1 MRTGDFADFAI
12 FVAIAE
18 AGSLR
23 AAAARLDL
31 QPSTVSH
38 GLRALEERLGV
49 RLFHR
54 TTRSVALT
62 EAGQALLA
70 QVAPALAA
78 LEAAEEVVNDFRA
91 HPAGRVRLSVPR
103 GIASCVLL
111 PQLRAFMERCP
122 EVQLDI
128 AADNGF
134 VDIVS
139 AGFDA
144 GVRLGGSV
152 ARDMV
157 AVRITPPVQAVI
169 VAAPEYLAR
178 HAAPQ
183 TPQDLTQHRC
193 IGFRQLGGGT
203 RYRWEFARD
212 GAAFERAVAS
222 ALVLD
227 DPELMLDAAARGL
240 GLTYAL
246 DVFCRDY
253 LADGRLRPLLEDW
266 LPHYD
271 GFFLYYPNR
280 QPSAA
285 LRALC
290 EVLRVSD

>member
-1 MRTGDFADFAI
+1 MRQGDFADFAI

-18 AGSLR
+18 EGSLR

-38 GLRALEERLGV
+38 GLRALESRLGV

-78 LEAAEEVVNDFRA
+78 LATADKAVNTFRD
-91 HPAGRVRLSVPR
+91 HPAGKVRLSVPR
-103 GIASCVLL
+103 GIAACVLL
-111 PQLRAFMERCP
+111 PKLRQFAERFP
-122 EVQLDI
+122 DVQLEI
-128 AADNGF
+128 AADNAF

-157 AVRITPPVQAVI
+157 ALRITPPVAAV
-169 VAAPEYLAR
+169 VVGAPEYFAR
-178 HAAPQ
+178 LPPPQ
-183 TPQDLTQHRC
+183 SPQDLARHRC
-193 IGFRQLGGGT
+193 IGFRQLGAGT
-203 RYRWEFARD
+203 RYRWEFVQD
-212 GAAFERAVAS
+212 GQPHELAVAD
-222 ALVLD
+222 ALLFD
-227 DPELMLDAAARGL
+227 DPELVLDAAARGL
-240 GLTYAL
+240 GLAYGL
-246 DVFCRDY
+246 DVFCRDA
-253 LADGRLRPLLEDW
+253 LADGRLQRVLDGW
-266 LPHYD
+266 LPRYE

-290 EVLRVSD
+290 AVLREG

>member
-144 GVRLGGSV
+144 GVRLSV